1 MGQGGDGGRGW
12 RWRFGGRV
20 SVGVRLAG
28 YDAQLA
34 VVGRLPQLLNQ
45 ACLGTKPFGHEDG
58 NVGLVCSTRA
68 VSCVER

>member
-1 MGQGGDGGRGW
+1 
-12 RWRFGGRV
+12 V